1 MAPTEPTSIIR
12 NQFISMN
19 SDKKPVTENEKGSGH
34 KSNKNGLSSNNNKS
48 VNRHVKKKKPPA
60 KNDYDEWAENE
71 DDDWRA
77 IDEEEY
83 EEKSTT
89 RKPPVKYSNS
99 NDAYHYNKQVEDNL
113 DEDLDEIP
121 NISFKQYT
129 SYPNYHPVYSTFR
142 STADKNSLASS
153 QYPSTAYD
161 TVQQYSTPVH
171 NRPYESAS
179 SIIYQ
184 TTRTPYQTT
193 STEIL
198 LPTILRNRKHYMLLT
213 GK

>member
-19 SDKKPVTENEKGSGH
+19 SDKRPAVIDHEKGNG
-34 KSNKNGLSSNNNKS
+34 NKAGTSRNGFSSSNKS
-48 VNRHVKKKKPPA
+48 VNKVNKHLKKKKPV
-60 KNDYDEWAENE
+60 KLDYDEWAENE
-71 DDDWRA
+71 DEDWRTVD
-77 IDEEEY
+77 DEEDDER
-83 EEKSTT
+83 STT
-89 RKPPVKYSNS
+89 RKPPSSKIKYS
-99 NDAYHYNKQVEDNL
+99 NDAYAYNKQVEESL
-113 DEDLDEIP
+113 DEDTLDEMP

-129 SYPNYHPVYSTFR
+129 NYHPVYSTFG
-142 STADKNSLASS
+142 STNSKNGYASS
-153 QYPSTAYD
+153 QYST
-161 TVQQYSTPVH
+161 TVSES
-171 NRPYESAS
+171 PYRSAS

-198 LPTILRNRKHYMLLT
+198 FPTTMRNRKHYMLLT